1 MTVVKT
7 SKAIAQIYVTQM
19 LAMVPIPEK
28 VWVFGDQIS
37 GPFKVNSIL
46 HAGDKS
52 INSGTARRSRTVPD
66 VPGQLAGTYG
76 QY

>member
-37 GPFKVNSIL
+37 GTFKVNSIL
-46 HAGDKS
+46 HAGQ
-52 INSGTARRSRTVPD
+52 
-66 VPGQLAGTYG
+66 GQEH
-76 QY
+76 